1 MADVV
6 IRPFTSE
13 EARIVSAWTYEP
25 PFDFY
30 NWDPGSPALYLDV
43 DEDGFGYYAI
53 VKTGSDQPI
62 GFCCFGE
69 EARVQG
75 QTPEDG
81 TVDIGGGVRPDLVSQ
96 GRATRVFPAIMEFA
110 EARFAPKRFRTAVA
124 SFNERSLRLC
134 ESAGFV
140 SARAFDGPGRE
151 FQELVR
157 PTSLDKS

>member
-13 EARIVSAWTYEP
+13 EARSVAAWTYEP

-30 NWDPGSPALYLDV
+30 NGDPGSPALYLDV
-43 DEDGFGYYAI
+43 DENGFGYYAI
-53 VKTGSDQPI
+53 VKTGNDQPI

-75 QTPEDG
+75 QAPEDG
-81 TVDIGGGVRPDLVSQ
+81 TVDIGGGVRPDLVSE
-96 GRATRVFPAIMEFA
+96 GLASRVFPAIMEFA
-110 EARFAPKRFRTAVA
+110 RDRFAPKRFRTAVA

-134 ESAGFV
+134 ASAGFV
-140 SARAFDGPGRE
+140 RVRAFHGPGRE

-157 PTSLDKS
+157 PASLDRS